1 MTTMANVYAIESLH
15 IVTTISFL
23 SLQEVLSQSDTGIG
37 GHVDSVNLDDN
48 VQQQGEAKADQPAE
62 NTESVSRLYLYLSFI
77 VK

>member
-1 MTTMANVYAIESLH
+1 MTIIANVYAIESLH
-15 IVTTISFL
+15 ICNYNFIP

-48 VQQQGEAKADQPAE
+48 IQQQGEEDADQPAE
-62 NTESVSRLYLYLSFI
+62 NTESVSRLYLYLSSI